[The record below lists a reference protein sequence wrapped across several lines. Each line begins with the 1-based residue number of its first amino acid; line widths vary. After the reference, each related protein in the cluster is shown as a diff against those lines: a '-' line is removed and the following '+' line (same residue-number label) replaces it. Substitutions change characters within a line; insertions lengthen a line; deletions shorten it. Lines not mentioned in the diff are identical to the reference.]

1 MSGQH
6 KNANCLQEK
15 AGRRYRVD
23 NSKLEITDDTDY
35 EASRRFHR
43 VVGKKLKLNLYYFT
57 QVNLQQLTKFMFKKC
72 VAIEWSYQE

>member
-1 MSGQH
+1 M
-6 KNANCLQEK
+6 QEK
-15 AGRRYRVD
+15 VERRYRVES
-23 NSKLEITDDTDY
+23 SKLKISYDTDY
-35 EASRRFHR
+35 EPSRRFHR